1 MSIAEQIR
9 EQALRLSAEERAW
22 IARDL
27 LESLTP
33 DEAEQDAELAWAE
46 EIEARAEAYAA
57 GELKADDWQSSV
69 ERNQHRLRER
79 RRP

>member
-9 EQALRLSAEERAW
+9 DQALQLSAEERAW

-27 LESLTP
+27 LESLQAEEV
-33 DEAEQDAELAWAE
+33 DEAVESTWAE

-57 GELKADDWQSSV
+57 GELKADDWEVSLQ
-69 ERNQHRLRER
+69 RCRQRLRER
-79 RRP
+79 RQA